1 MIMTATDTRP
11 IEILLVED
19 NSGDVELARNA
30 LESSRIVNRMH
41 TVRDG
46 EKALAYLRR
55 EPGYEDSVRPD
66 LVLLDWNLPRLSG
79 RDVLRAIK
87 ADSSLRRIPVVV
99 LTTSSSERDVVRAY
113 DGHANCF
120 ITKPIDIGQF
130 FEVVNAIE
138 SFWLSVVVLPGTDE
152 IDGEEVGS

>member
-1 MIMTATDTRP
+1 MNPSDQRP

-19 NSGDVELARNA
+19 NAGDVELARNA
-30 LESSRIVNRMH
+30 LESSRIVNCMH

-55 EPGYEDSVRPD
+55 EPGFEEVVRPN

-87 ADSSLRRIPVVV
+87 ADPGLRRIPVVI
-99 LTTSSSERDVVRAY
+99 LTTSSAERDVVSAY

-138 SFWLSVVVLPGTDE
+138 SFWLSVVVLPGAEELDE
-152 IDGEEVGS
+152 EAGA